1 MRHFFSRGTSP
12 LKIRNRGKKKSDDV
26 SYFGEGGGGES
37 EGVFLFFRASEFT
50 FD

>member
-1 MRHFFSRGTSP
+1 VRHFFSRGTSP
-12 LKIRNRGKKKSDDV
+12 KNKKLWEKKSDDV

-37 EGVFLFFRASEFT
+37 EGVFLFFRASEFL